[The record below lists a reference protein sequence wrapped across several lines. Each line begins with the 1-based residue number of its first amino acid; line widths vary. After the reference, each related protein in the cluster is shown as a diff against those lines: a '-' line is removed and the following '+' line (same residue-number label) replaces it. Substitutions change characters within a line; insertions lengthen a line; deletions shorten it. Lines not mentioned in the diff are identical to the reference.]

1 MEDIKKAKNYALKLL
16 KYRPR
21 TQKEIFERLIKKKYP
36 QDLIEKVVQE
46 LKEAGLL
53 NDREFVKF
61 WINWRREV
69 NPRSKNFIFWEL
81 RKRGVSEDLIK
92 EKLEEINSE
101 DDFSQAEQL
110 AKKQFERLK
119 DREPEKKKIRIYGYL
134 KRRGFAESIIYD
146 ILNNLFKNR
155 E

>member
-1 MEDIKKAKNYALKLL
+1 MEDIEKAKNYALKLL

-81 RKRGVSEDLIK
+81 RKKGVSEDLIK

>member
-81 RKRGVSEDLIK
+81 RKKGVSEDLIK